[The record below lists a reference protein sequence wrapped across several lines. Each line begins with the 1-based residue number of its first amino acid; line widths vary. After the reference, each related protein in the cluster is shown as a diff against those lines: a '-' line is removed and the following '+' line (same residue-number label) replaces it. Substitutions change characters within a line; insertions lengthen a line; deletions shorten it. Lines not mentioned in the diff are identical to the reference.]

1 MRNVVLNMVGFLLF
15 FSSYSIQGQTPS
27 WSWKRS
33 PLNSATSVIT
43 DLEKDRENNI
53 YVSWRLGDN
62 KPALLLTLENVYST

>member
-53 YVSWRLGDN
+53 YVS
-62 KPALLLTLENVYST
+62 